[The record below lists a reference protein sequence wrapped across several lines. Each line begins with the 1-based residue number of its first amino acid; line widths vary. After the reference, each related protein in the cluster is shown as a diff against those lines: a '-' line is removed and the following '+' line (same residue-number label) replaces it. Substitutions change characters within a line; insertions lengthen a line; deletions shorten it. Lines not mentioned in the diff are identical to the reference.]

1 MVSSNT
7 KRLAKNTLMLYFRQF
22 LIIVVNLYTVRV
34 VLNTLGASDYGIYNV
49 IAGTVTMLG
58 FLSNSMA
65 MASQRFFSFE
75 LGRGDEIVLQ
85 KTFAVTLFIYVGLA
99 LGVILFA
106 ETIGLW
112 FVYNKL
118 VIPLERMNAALWIYQ
133 FAILTFVVKILT
145 TPYMSAII
153 AHEDMS
159 VYAYVSI
166 IEVVLNLLIV
176 FVLSVLPYDKLILYG
191 F

>member
-75 LGRGDEIVLQ
+75 LGRGGMKLFCKRHLQ
-85 KTFAVTLFIYVGLA
+85 SLYL
-99 LGVILFA
+99 
-106 ETIGLW
+106 
-112 FVYNKL
+112 
-118 VIPLERMNAALWIYQ
+118 
-133 FAILTFVVKILT
+133 
-145 TPYMSAII
+145 YM
-153 AHEDMS
+153 
-159 VYAYVSI
+159 
-166 IEVVLNLLIV
+166 
-176 FVLSVLPYDKLILYG
+176 
-191 F
+191 

>member
-65 MASQRFFSFE
+65 MASQRFFLLNWEGVMKLFYK
-75 LGRGDEIVLQ
+75 RHLQ
-85 KTFAVTLFIYVGLA
+85 SLYS
-99 LGVILFA
+99 
-106 ETIGLW
+106 
-112 FVYNKL
+112 
-118 VIPLERMNAALWIYQ
+118 
-133 FAILTFVVKILT
+133 
-145 TPYMSAII
+145 YM
-153 AHEDMS
+153 
-159 VYAYVSI
+159 
-166 IEVVLNLLIV
+166 
-176 FVLSVLPYDKLILYG
+176 
-191 F
+191 